1 MSGPIGPDL
10 HGDLV
15 EVASKDGF
23 EDWLS
28 MVRATGGCANPI
40 HLWGESTALDMST
53 GEVLTL
59 REPGRLLVA
68 CGNRRTTRCPS
79 CSETYRADTYQLIR
93 AGLVGGKAVPTV
105 VSGHP
110 RVFATFTAPSFGAV
124 HAHRSDDHGRPRRCH
139 PAGLR
144 RCLIRHHA
152 TDPRLGQPLDP
163 STYDYIGS
171 IIWNGLSTR
180 LWARTVQLTNR
191 RCARLLGIRQ
201 SDWPASGRV
210 AVAKVSEYQARG
222 LVHFH
227 AVFRLDGSRPEL
239 DPPPGATTE
248 LLAAAIQQAAILA
261 QVAVPISS
269 ILNGMAPIVWGE
281 QLDLKPI
288 DSGGPDHQLSDQQ
301 VAAYIAKY
309 ATKGADVVGGV
320 DRPLACRPCHGLGSR
335 DGMPCP
341 DCKGTG
347 RPNGTIPPAANPHAQ
362 RMIDTCWTLGGLPEL
377 SDLRLRP
384 WAHMLGF
391 RGHFSTKS
399 RRYSTTLTQL
409 RHARRDHRDA
419 AFLSS
424 HDLEPTT
431 TVLRIHE
438 GQDGLDPDYYDD
450 AVLIIGRW
458 RYVGRGHTPGEA
470 IFART
475 VADDLAVSRRLYRE
489 QRGDDN

>member
-1 MSGPIGPDL
+1 MTPDVGPAMY
-10 HGDLV
+10 GDLV
-15 EVASKDGF
+15 VTASQPGF
-23 EDWLS
+23 AEWLTD
-28 MVRATGGCANPI
+28 VRTTGGCADPV
-40 HLWGESTALDMST
+40 HLWGQSLTIHAGT
-53 GEVLTL
+53 GEVLSQ
-59 REPGRLLVA
+59 RNPGRLLVA

-79 CSETYRADTYQLIR
+79 CSEMYRADTYQLIR

-105 VSGHP
+105 VSDHP

-124 HAHRSDDHGRPRRCH
+124 HAHRSDEDGRPRRCH
-139 PAGLR
+139 PAGLH

-163 STYDYIGS
+163 STYDYIGAV
-171 IIWNGLSTR
+171 IWNGLSTR

-210 AVAKVSEYQARG
+210 AVAKVAEYQARG

-227 AVFRLDGSRPEL
+227 AVFRLDGFRPEL

-248 LLAAAIQQAAILA
+248 LLAAAIQQAATLA
-261 QVAVPISS
+261 EVAVPISS
-269 ILNGMAPIVWGE
+269 VLNGMAPIVWGE

-288 DSGGPDHQLSDQQ
+288 DSGGSNQQSDQQ
-301 VAAYIAKY
+301 VAGYIAKY
-309 ATKGADVVGGV
+309 ATKGADVLGGV

-335 DGMPCP
+335 TGMTCP
-341 DCKGTG
+341 GCKGTG
-347 RPNGTIPPAANPHAQ
+347 RRNGTIPPAANPHAQ
-362 RMIDTCWTLGGLPEL
+362 RMIDACWTLGGLPEL

-391 RGHFSTKS
+391 RGHFSTKY
-399 RRYSTTLTQL
+399 RRYSTTLTRL
-409 RHARRDHRDA
+409 RQARRDHRDA

-424 HDLEPTT
+424 HDLEPAT
-431 TVLRIHE
+431 TVLRIHDGE
-438 GQDGLDPDYYDD
+438 DGLDPDDYDD
-450 AVLIIGRW
+450 AVLVIGRW

-470 IFART
+470 LFAAT
-475 VADDLAVSRRLYRE
+475 IAHDLAVSRRLYRE
-489 QRGDDN
+489 QTGDEH

>member
-1 MSGPIGPDL
+1 MSGPIGPHL
-10 HGDLV
+10 YGDLV
-15 EVASKDGF
+15 EVASKEGF

-40 HLWGESTALDMST
+40 HLWGESTTLDVST
-53 GEVLTL
+53 GEVFSR

-68 CGNRRTTRCPS
+68 CGNRRTTRCPA

-93 AGLVGGKAVPTV
+93 AGLVGGKAVPTE
-105 VSGHP
+105 VSDHP
-110 RVFATFTAPSFGAV
+110 RVFATFTAPGFGAV
-124 HAHRSDDHGRPRRCH
+124 HTHRCDKHGRPRRCH
-139 PAGLR
+139 PAGLH
-144 RCLIRHHA
+144 RCLIRHRA

-163 STYDYIGS
+163 STYDYIGAV
-171 IIWNGLSTR
+171 IWNGLSTR

-210 AVAKVSEYQARG
+210 SVAKVAEYQARG

-227 AVFRLDGSRPEL
+227 AVFRLDGPRPEL
-239 DPPPGATTE
+239 EPPAGATTE
-248 LLAAAIQQAAILA
+248 LLAAAIQQAAVLA
-261 QVAVPISS
+261 RVAVPVSPAFT
-269 ILNGMAPIVWGE
+269 GVAPIVWGE

-288 DSGGPDHQLSDQQ
+288 GSAESDRQLSDQQ
-301 VAAYIAKY
+301 VAGYIAKY
-309 ATKGADVVGGV
+309 ATKGADVAGGV
-320 DRPLACRPCHGLGSR
+320 DRPLACRPCHGLGSL
-335 DGMPCP
+335 DGTTCA

-347 RPNGTIPPAANPHAQ
+347 RRNGTIRPAANPHAQ

-399 RRYSTTLTQL
+399 RRYSTTLTRL
-409 RHARRDHRDA
+409 RRARRDHRDA

-424 HDLEPTT
+424 HDLEPDTT
-431 TVLRIHE
+431 LLRIH
-438 GQDGLDPDYYDD
+438 DGEDGPYPRDYDD
-450 AVLIIGRW
+450 AVLVIGRW

-470 IFART
+470 VFAAT
-475 VADDLAVSRRLYRE
+475 VAHDLAVNRRLSRE
-489 QRGDDN
+489 QTPR